1 MWERLGSSWVLIVH
15 RGCDSLWVCSCI
27 MWEECS
33 SPWRRCTQTSIRSWS
48 AFNFWSS
55 FLWHRFMSAMRVW
68 SCWRV
73 SVYIMAIGGGLKPL
87 KKVSHLRPD
96 RVLTMVEMG
105 RPWGKFYHGPT
116 VGAKCTYQNLE
127 LFHVRVDVAK
137 VGSKISNV
145 GRWAAFVQRTRMGT
159 YKLKNFDA

>member
-1 MWERLGSSWVLIVH
+1 MV
-15 RGCDSLWVCSCI
+15 
-27 MWEECS
+27 
-33 SPWRRCTQTSIRSWS
+33 
-48 AFNFWSS
+48 
-55 FLWHRFMSAMRVW
+55 
-68 SCWRV
+68 
-73 SVYIMAIGGGLKPL
+73 IGGGLKPL

-105 RPWGKFYHGPT
+105 RPRGKFYHGPT

-145 GRWAAFVQRTRMGT
+145 GR
-159 YKLKNFDA
+159 